1 MFLSD
6 SHLPQLLTAEDY
18 TSQEQFQRE
27 LDRLFLPSWQLVGTM
42 SDLKQEGDFFTF
54 ELLGH
59 PLIIWRTEGR
69 PRAYLNVC
77 PHRFSRMKS
86 ETCGNTGERLR
97 CQYHGW
103 EFDCDG
109 QTRKIPDAQSF
120 RPLTKGA
127 MRLTEFPVETAGQLI
142 FVRLTDAPGPS
153 LSEFLGPFDEIARS
167 CFDENRVCYDRI
179 DMEVEANWKV
189 KVENGMESYH
199 VDQIHSGTFGRMPDS
214 SSCTHELQ
222 ENRSTFATVEETE
235 DRVTQALDRFIHG
248 LAGQEP
254 DWEYKHYMFYPNFMF
269 IKMRLFTWA
278 ETVLP
283 IAPNRTRLYTILFC
297 HGGRPGSLR
306 GRIARRMMSSWGRR
320 FIRIVA
326 QEDAEIIPE
335 VQRGLAAARRP
346 STGVVSVREER
357 CFHFQEYIRRN
368 TSAETEQRQTPNGT
382 TDGET
387 SLVHS

>member
-18 TSQEQFQRE
+18 TSQEQYQRE
-27 LDRLFLPSWQLVGTM
+27 VDRLFLPTWQLVGTM
-42 SDLKQEGDFFTF
+42 SDLKQDGDYFTF

-59 PLIIWRTEGR
+59 PLIIWRSEGR

-77 PHRFSRMKS
+77 PHRFSRLTGQ
-86 ETCGNTGERLR
+86 TCGHAGDTLK

-103 EFDCDG
+103 EFDCEG

-120 RPLTKGA
+120 RPMTKGA
-127 MRLTEFPVETAGQLI
+127 LGLTEFHVETAGQLI
-142 FVRLTDAPGPS
+142 FVNLSESPS
-153 LSEFLGPFDEIARS
+153 QTLAEFLGPHNAMLRA
-167 CFDENRVCYDRI
+167 CFDEQRVCYDRL
-179 DMEVEANWKV
+179 DLDVPANWKI

-199 VDQIHSGTFGRMPDS
+199 VDQIHSGTFGRMPDGEN
-214 SSCTHELQ
+214 CTHELD
-222 ENRSTFATVEETE
+222 ESRSTFATVEETE
-235 DRVTQALDRFIHG
+235 DRVTQMLDRFIHG

-254 DWEYKHYMFYPNFMF
+254 DWQYKHYMFYPNFMF

-283 IAPNRTRLYTILFC
+283 IAPNRTRLYTLLFC
-297 HGGRPGSLR
+297 HGGRPGSTR
-306 GRIARRMMSSWGRR
+306 GRIARKMMSFWGRR

-335 VQRGLAAARRP
+335 VQRGLSAARRP
-346 STGVVSVREER
+346 STGVVSIREER
-357 CFHFQEYIRRN
+357 CFHFQEYIRRHTAVEN
-368 TSAETEQRQTPNGT
+368 TQQSQSAS
-382 TDGET
+382 DGEST
-387 SLVHS
+387 RVHS